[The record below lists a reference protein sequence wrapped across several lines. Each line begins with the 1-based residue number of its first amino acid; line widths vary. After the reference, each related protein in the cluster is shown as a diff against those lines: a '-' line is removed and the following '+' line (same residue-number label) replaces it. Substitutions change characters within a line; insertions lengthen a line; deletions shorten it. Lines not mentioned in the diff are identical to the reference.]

1 MIAKSVYSNEECGQI
16 TISTYISISN
26 PLNILQLSLN
36 VMHKGRWSKFYFR
49 RINFDYKIK
58 LEYSS
63 ININDNIE
71 DPVGIQAST

>member
-36 VMHKGRWSKFYFR
+36 VMHKGR
-49 RINFDYKIK
+49 
-58 LEYSS
+58 
-63 ININDNIE
+63 
-71 DPVGIQAST
+71 